1 MPFSA
6 GKNLLQKI
14 VIKLGNTESVVH
26 KCLGDDIGVDPANSI
41 DAEGVSAQ

>member
-1 MPFSA
+1 MPFSE

-14 VIKLGNTESVVH
+14 VIKLGDTIGVVH